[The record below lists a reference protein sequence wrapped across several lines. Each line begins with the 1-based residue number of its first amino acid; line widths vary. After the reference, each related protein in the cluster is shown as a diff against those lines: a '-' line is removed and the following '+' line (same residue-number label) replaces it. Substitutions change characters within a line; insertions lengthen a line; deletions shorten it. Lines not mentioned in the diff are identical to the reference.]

1 MKVMNYHRIMRKS
14 TKSLVPKRA
23 SLAHDVTSEAGA
35 YLDVQGRLA
44 GLRRTRSQTGRFQSK
59 KWGPYKVRVYV
70 HEFDVLEHKSTK
82 VTRNL
87 TGYVLDVGG
96 HKVAKRGARHIGGG
110 TILRLEDCPRS
121 RDFKPMKIVDYR
133 DLAQETLNKLAEEAG
148 STAVD
153 YLAAVFAKLSAG
165 TIPKI
170 AKDVRPLARE
180 ETSTESTDP
189 LAAARARGRRFAL
202 EQYESPDNLGLLE
215 ARAYAGR
222 NERSI
227 NEQRQNGELYALLPP
242 GKTRGFRYPK
252 WQFDAPPE
260 RLKAVLRP
268 FVDANAN
275 CWVIHS
281 FMMRK
286 RDALQGKS
294 PADVI
299 LDDKAD
305 VKSVIDLAEC
315 DLTGEQGAL

>member
-1 MKVMNYHRIMRKS
+1 MKVMTYHGVMRKS
-14 TKSLVPKRA
+14 PKSLVPKRS
-23 SLAHDVTSEAGA
+23 SLACDVTREAGA
-35 YLDVQGRLA
+35 YLDVQSRLA
-44 GLRRTRSQTGRFQSK
+44 GLRRSRSQSK
-59 KWGPYKVRVYV
+59 KWGRYKVLVDV
-70 HEFDVLEHKSTK
+70 HELDVLEHKSTK

-96 HKVAKRGARHIGGG
+96 HKVAKRGAPHRGA
-110 TILRLEDCPRS
+110 TILRLEDSARS
-121 RDFKPMKIVDYR
+121 RDFKPTKIVDYR

-148 STAVD
+148 STAVE
-153 YLAAVFAKLSAG
+153 YLATVFAMLSAG
-165 TIPKI
+165 EIPEI
-170 AKDVRPLARE
+170 AQDVPPLARE
-180 ETSTESTDP
+180 EASTESTDP
-189 LAAARARGRRFAL
+189 LAAARMRGRRFAL
-202 EQYESPDNLGLLE
+202 EQYESPDNLALLE

-260 RLKAVLRP
+260 RLKVVLRP

-294 PADVI
+294 PANVI

-305 VKSVIDLAEC
+305 VKSVIDLVER